1 MLRWLFVHIIS
12 VFVSACTSAVPTPA
26 TLSITTGDSPT
37 TLPPL
42 TQSSSHLTPV
52 PLPTL
57 HTDTTSW
64 VEERLD
70 AVIAL
75 YQPTTAGEALLRSID
90 LRQMK
95 GEPGYFGS
103 YGFSKWAGVGEA
115 SPIGVI
121 HELGHS
127 YWGGFPVTGQPNLSW
142 KRTLNNGLSTAMQ
155 AYHRDILTFMAQP
168 PDDFELLRQ
177 RLRNLPN
184 LSSDNPE
191 PLFHHLEAD
200 IPYTTGGSLKLV
212 PPILR
217 KYWDNFLPAGRFID
231 WYEAAGWFQSLSSE
245 NVAAT
250 GKWLG
255 FEHLDIRQYP
265 SLEQAEPTEPIL
277 AVAKNVLDIEE
288 RQRLRDLTYQFDL
301 LIGDPQNKEDFDF
314 WRRYLLDKIDLYK
327 PHSSYLLSL
336 SHPRAV
342 ELNSAL
348 AFLSS
353 QTSGTPLEKSQILAA
368 QLSKE
373 PFLVN
378 FLPAVDNQVLVELFS
393 VGAELPTGETLQAT
407 ASFVERL
414 KVFSSKVES
423 VLNSGKMSPAQ
434 GAAEL
439 EVFINQIGLDHT
451 NDLKLFFDL
460 LRDKD
465 PETCKLIT
473 SNLPD
478 KVIRNLMTPVP
489 NQLRAILGPEEL
501 LPKLGI
507 TSDDLETM
515 KTGIALLINEPSGN
529 FRIDEPFL
537 KYLYW
542 VMADKSKKE
551 PGKTARIML
560 DTPFPLEGFISAE
573 PEGTARI
580 FAENIDIS
588 LALIQTSDPLL
599 APAPRIIYKLIKE
612 NPGQAAYILTQLY
625 EQDEIDTISESLA
638 HLAYDKDRLKRSPQ
652 LPISMESNV
661 DFLTRLLDLKG
672 EDWLETRLSESVN
685 LFRMRSINGEV
696 SPDFLLHY
704 RESLEF
710 IASIGS
716 SNESRRLAQII
727 RHSFEIE

>member
-1 MLRWLFVHIIS
+1 MLRWLFVPIIS

-200 IPYTTGGSLKLV
+200 IPYTTGGSLNLV

-245 NVAAT
+245 NVTAT

-255 FEHLDIRQYP
+255 FEHLDLRQYP

-301 LIGDPQNKEDFDF
+301 LIGDPQNK
-314 WRRYLLDKIDLYK
+314 
-327 PHSSYLLSL
+327 
-336 SHPRAV
+336 
-342 ELNSAL
+342 
-348 AFLSS
+348 
-353 QTSGTPLEKSQILAA
+353 
-368 QLSKE
+368 
-373 PFLVN
+373 
-378 FLPAVDNQVLVELFS
+378 
-393 VGAELPTGETLQAT
+393 
-407 ASFVERL
+407 
-414 KVFSSKVES
+414 
-423 VLNSGKMSPAQ
+423 
-434 GAAEL
+434 
-439 EVFINQIGLDHT
+439 
-451 NDLKLFFDL
+451 
-460 LRDKD
+460 
-465 PETCKLIT
+465 
-473 SNLPD
+473 
-478 KVIRNLMTPVP
+478 
-489 NQLRAILGPEEL
+489 
-501 LPKLGI
+501 
-507 TSDDLETM
+507 
-515 KTGIALLINEPSGN
+515 
-529 FRIDEPFL
+529 
-537 KYLYW
+537 
-542 VMADKSKKE
+542 
-551 PGKTARIML
+551 
-560 DTPFPLEGFISAE
+560 
-573 PEGTARI
+573 
-580 FAENIDIS
+580 
-588 LALIQTSDPLL
+588 
-599 APAPRIIYKLIKE
+599 
-612 NPGQAAYILTQLY
+612 
-625 EQDEIDTISESLA
+625 
-638 HLAYDKDRLKRSPQ
+638 
-652 LPISMESNV
+652 
-661 DFLTRLLDLKG
+661 
-672 EDWLETRLSESVN
+672 
-685 LFRMRSINGEV
+685 
-696 SPDFLLHY
+696 
-704 RESLEF
+704 
-710 IASIGS
+710 
-716 SNESRRLAQII
+716 
-727 RHSFEIE
+727 